1 MIRSGVGIR
10 RLFSSFQPPSS
21 SERKPPSSSK
31 DDRDLLRD
39 GDGHLKEGMLDLA
52 LRSYQR
58 AAGTGGGG
66 PAEKRAAMIY
76 EMMGRYMEAIAS
88 LDRAVAIDPTDTTAW
103 MGRGFVF
110 WRLEMWPEALASFER
125 AIATSPK
132 DGYPRYCRAVTAEE
146 MAKKRRRCRWR
157 G

>member
-58 AAGTGGGG
+58 AAGTG
-66 PAEKRAAMIY
+66 
-76 EMMGRYMEAIAS
+76 
-88 LDRAVAIDPTDTTAW
+88 
-103 MGRGFVF
+103 
-110 WRLEMWPEALASFER
+110 
-125 AIATSPK
+125 
-132 DGYPRYCRAVTAEE
+132 
-146 MAKKRRRCRWR
+146 
-157 G
+157 